1 MQNSKIP
8 FYTVG
13 LNDILLNDLL
23 NALSNPDAWNK
34 VMDLARKG
42 STTAQP
48 TNTPAK
54 ETPKETPK
62 ENTNM
67 CEPTEPDTNT
77 NDSTIGSIF
86 DEDSLTQAIRQYE
99 SEINEA
105 NVAHQKVIDDKNAKI
120 NLLKARL
127 VKEQMKTRV
136 TRQGNDMAVTM
147 VVENARKVADALNSI
162 LSQENV
168 PDKIT
173 ITIPDVG

>member
-13 LNDILLNDLL
+13 LNDLL
-23 NALSNPDAWNK
+23 NALANPDAWNK
-34 VMDLARKG
+34 IVDMARNQG
-42 STTAQP
+42 TMSDQP
-48 TNTPAK
+48 TNTHK
-54 ETPKETPK
+54 ETPKDE
-62 ENTNM
+62 EDVM
-67 CEPTEPDTNT
+67 IEPGKDTNT
-77 NDSTIGSIF
+77 NDTTTLGSVF

-99 SEINEA
+99 NEINDA
-105 NVAHQKVIDDKNAKI
+105 NAAHQKVIDDMNAKI

-147 VVENARKVADALNSI
+147 VVENARKVADALNNI
-162 LSQENV
+162 LNQENV

-173 ITIPDVG
+173 INIPDVG

>member
-13 LNDILLNDLL
+13 LSDLL

-34 VMDLARKG
+34 VMEEARKG
-42 STTAQP
+42 SPWCTKKQE
-48 TNTPAK
+48 TPAK
-54 ETPKETPK
+54 ETPKE
-62 ENTNM
+62 ETNM
-67 CEPTEPDTNT
+67 SEPTEPDTNT
-77 NDSTIGSIF
+77 NDSTLGSIF

-99 SEINEA
+99 NEINDA
-105 NVAHQKVIDDKNAKI
+105 NAAHQKVIDDMNAKI

-147 VVENARKVADALNSI
+147 VVENARKVADALNNI
-162 LSQENV
+162 LNQENV

>member
-1 MQNSKIP
+1 MQNSNIP

-13 LNDILLNDLL
+13 LSDLL

-34 VMDLARKG
+34 VMEEARKG
-42 STTAQP
+42 SPWCTKKQE
-48 TNTPAK
+48 TPAK
-54 ETPKETPK
+54 ETPKE
-62 ENTNM
+62 ETNM
-67 CEPTEPDTNT
+67 SEPTEPDTNT
-77 NDSTIGSIF
+77 NDSTLGSIF

-99 SEINEA
+99 NEINDA
-105 NVAHQKVIDDKNAKI
+105 NAAHQKVIDDMNAKI

-147 VVENARKVADALNSI
+147 VVENARKVADALNNI
-162 LSQENV
+162 LNQENV

>member
-1 MQNSKIP
+1 MQNKNIP

-13 LNDILLNDLL
+13 LNNVGLSDLL

-34 VMDLARKG
+34 IMDMARPH
-42 STTAQP
+42 TAQP
-48 TNTPAK
+48 NNTPAK

-62 ENTNM
+62 EDTTM
-67 CEPTEPDTNT
+67 CEPTENTTT

-99 SEINEA
+99 NEINDA
-105 NVAHQKVIDDKNAKI
+105 NAAHHKVIDDMNAKI

-147 VVENARKVADALNSI
+147 VVENARKVADALNNI
-162 LSQENV
+162 LNQENV

>member
-13 LNDILLNDLL
+13 LNDLL

-34 VMDLARKG
+34 IVDMARNQG
-42 STTAQP
+42 TMSDHP
-48 TNTPAK
+48 TN
-54 ETPKETPK
+54 TPKETPK
-62 ENTNM
+62 EEDM
-67 CEPTEPDTNT
+67 CEPTEDTKT

-99 SEINEA
+99 NEINDA
-105 NVAHQKVIDDKNAKI
+105 NAAHQKVIDDMNAKI
-120 NLLKARL
+120 NVLKARL

-147 VVENARKVADALNSI
+147 VVENARKVANALNSI
-162 LSQENV
+162 LNQDNV

-173 ITIPDVG
+173 INIPDVG

>member
-1 MQNSKIP
+1 MQNSNIP

-13 LNDILLNDLL
+13 LSDLL
-23 NALSNPDAWNK
+23 NALSNPDTWNK
-34 VMDLARKG
+34 LMEEARKG
-42 STTAQP
+42 QPWCAKKQEPTT
-48 TNTPAK
+48 K
-54 ETPKETPK
+54 ETPKED
-62 ENTNM
+62 NNM
-67 CEPTEPDTNT
+67 SEPTEDTNT

-162 LSQENV
+162 LGQENV